1 MQKITKNFVK
11 KSFEK
16 ATENYSN
23 AIENIGLWES
33 EKYVINKYFDKN
45 KSILDVGC
53 GAGRTTFNLYEMGYK
68 DIIGLDLTPE
78 MISEAKTINKEKQTD
93 IEFIVG
99 DATDLKFEDN
109 SFEQALFSFNGL
121 MQIPERKN
129 RIKTLKEIKRVLN
142 ENGIFI
148 FTTHDRE
155 NNENFKEFWEKEEK
169 IWKAGKQDKRTY
181 EYGDKILPSD
191 SDDRDLFIHFPK
203 REEIIECL
211 EETGWKRIEDFYRE
225 DLFKENKEVK
235 EFSTECRFWV
245 VKK

>member
-16 ATENYSN
+16 AIENYSN

-68 DIIGLDLTPE
+68 NIIGLDLTPE
-78 MISEAKTINKEKQTD
+78 MISAAKTINKEKKTD

-99 DATDLKFEDN
+99 DATDLNFEDN
-109 SFEQALFSFNGL
+109 SFDQALFSFNGL

-129 RIKTLKEIKRVLN
+129 RIKALKEIKRVLT

-169 IWKAGKQDKRTY
+169 IWKEGKQDKRTY

-191 SDDRDLFIHFPK
+191 NDDRDLFIHFPN

-211 EETGWKRIEDFYRE
+211 EETGWKLIEDFYRE

-235 EFSTECRFWV
+235 EFSTECRFWIV
-245 VKK
+245 QK

>member
-16 ATENYSN
+16 AIENYSN

-68 DIIGLDLTPE
+68 NIIGLDLTPE
-78 MISEAKTINKEKQTD
+78 MISAAKTINKEKKTE

-99 DATDLKFEDN
+99 DATDLNFEDN
-109 SFEQALFSFNGL
+109 SFDQALFSFNGL

-129 RIKTLKEIKRVLN
+129 RIKALKEIKRVLT

-169 IWKAGKQDKRTY
+169 IWKEGKQDKRTY

-191 SDDRDLFIHFPK
+191 NDDRDLFIHFPN

-211 EETGWKRIEDFYRE
+211 EETGWKLIEDFYRE

-235 EFSTECRFWV
+235 EFSTECRFWIV
-245 VKK
+245 QK

>member
-16 ATENYSN
+16 AIENYSN

-68 DIIGLDLTPE
+68 NIIGLDLTPE
-78 MISEAKTINKEKQTD
+78 MISAAKTINKEKKTE

-99 DATDLKFEDN
+99 DATDLNFEDN
-109 SFEQALFSFNGL
+109 SFDQALFSFNGL

-129 RIKTLKEIKRVLN
+129 RIKALKEIKRVLT

-169 IWKAGKQDKRTY
+169 TWKEGKQDKRTY

-191 SDDRDLFIHFPK
+191 NDDRDLFIHFPN

-211 EETGWKRIEDFYRE
+211 EETGWKLIEDFYRE

-235 EFSTECRFWV
+235 EFSTECRFWIV
-245 VKK
+245 QK

>member
-1 MQKITKNFVK
+1 MQKITKKFVK
-11 KSFEK
+11 TSFEK

-45 KSILDVGC
+45 KSMLDVGC

-68 DIIGLDLTPE
+68 NIIGLDLTPE
-78 MISEAKTINKEKQTD
+78 MISAAQTINKEKQTD
-93 IEFIVG
+93 IEFIIG
-99 DATDLKFEDN
+99 DATDLKFEDKVFN
-109 SFEQALFSFNGL
+109 QALFSFNGL
-121 MQIPERKN
+121 MQIPGRKN
-129 RIKTLKEIKRVLN
+129 RIKALKEIKRVLT

-155 NNENFKEFWEKEEK
+155 TNKEYKEFWEKEEK
-169 IWKAGKQDKRTY
+169 IWEAGNQDKRTY

-191 SDDRDLFIHFPK
+191 NDDRDLFIHFPN

-211 EETGWKRIEDFYRE
+211 EETGWELIEDFYRE
-225 DLFKENKEVK
+225 DLFKENKKVK
-235 EFSTECRFWV
+235 EFSTECRFWI

>member
-11 KSFEK
+11 KSFKK
-16 ATENYSN
+16 AAENYSN

-33 EKYVINKYFDKN
+33 EKYVINKYFDKD
-45 KSILDVGC
+45 KSILDLGC

-68 DIIGLDLTPE
+68 NIIGLDLTPE
-78 MISEAKTINKEKQTD
+78 MISAAKKIDKKRNTD

-99 DATDLKFEDN
+99 DADDLKFEDN

-129 RIKTLKEIKRVLN
+129 RIKALKEIKRILT

-155 NNENFKEFWEKEEK
+155 NNDKFKKFWEKEEK
-169 IWKAGKQDKRTY
+169 IWQTGKQDKRTY

-191 SDDRDLFIHFPK
+191 NDDRDLFIHFPN

-211 EETGWKRIEDFYRE
+211 EETGWELIEDFYRE
-225 DLFKENKEVK
+225 DRFKENKEIK
-235 EFSTECRFWV
+235 EFSTECRFWI

>member
-68 DIIGLDLTPE
+68 NIIGLDLTPE
-78 MISEAKTINKEKQTD
+78 MISAAKTINKEKKTE

-99 DATDLKFEDN
+99 DATDLNFEDN
-109 SFEQALFSFNGL
+109 YFDQALFSFNGL

-129 RIKTLKEIKRVLN
+129 RIKVLKEIKRVLN

-169 IWKAGKQDKRTY
+169 IWEAGNQDKRTY

-191 SDDRDLFIHFPK
+191 NDNRDLFIHFPN

-211 EETGWKRIEDFYRE
+211 EETGWELIEDFYRE

-235 EFSTECRFWV
+235 EFSTECRFWIV
-245 VKK
+245 HK

>member
-16 ATENYSN
+16 AIENYSN

-68 DIIGLDLTPE
+68 NIIGLDLTPE
-78 MISEAKTINKEKQTD
+78 MISAAKTINKEKKTE

-99 DATDLKFEDN
+99 DATDLNFEDN

-129 RIKTLKEIKRVLN
+129 RIKALKEIKRVLT

-169 IWKAGKQDKRTY
+169 IWKEGKQDKRTY

-191 SDDRDLFIHFPK
+191 NDDRDLFIHFPN

-211 EETGWKRIEDFYRE
+211 EETGWKLIEDFYRE

-235 EFSTECRFWV
+235 EFSTECRFWIV
-245 VKK
+245 QK

>member
-16 ATENYSN
+16 AIKKYSN

-68 DIIGLDLTPE
+68 NIIGLDLTPE
-78 MISEAKTINKEKQTD
+78 MISAAKTINKEKKTE

-99 DATDLKFEDN
+99 DATDLNFEDN
-109 SFEQALFSFNGL
+109 SFDQALFSFNGL

-129 RIKTLKEIKRVLN
+129 RIKALKEIKRVLT

-169 IWKAGKQDKRTY
+169 IWKEGKQDKRTY

-191 SDDRDLFIHFPK
+191 NDDRDLFIHFPN

-211 EETGWKRIEDFYRE
+211 EETGWNLIEDFYRE

-235 EFSTECRFWV
+235 EFSTECRFWIV
-245 VKK
+245 QK

>member
-16 ATENYSN
+16 AIENYSN

-68 DIIGLDLTPE
+68 NIIGLDLTPE
-78 MISEAKTINKEKQTD
+78 MISAAKTINKEKKTE

-99 DATDLKFEDN
+99 DATDLNFEDN
-109 SFEQALFSFNGL
+109 SFDQALFSFNGL

-129 RIKTLKEIKRVLN
+129 RIKALKEIKRVLT

-169 IWKAGKQDKRTY
+169 TWKEGKQDKRTY

-191 SDDRDLFIHFPK
+191 NDDRDLFIHFPN

-211 EETGWKRIEDFYRE
+211 EETGWKLIEDFY
-225 DLFKENKEVK
+225 
-235 EFSTECRFWV
+235 
-245 VKK
+245 

>member
-16 ATENYSN
+16 ATKNYSN
-23 AIENIGLWES
+23 AIKNIGLWES
-33 EKYVINKYFDKN
+33 EKYVINKYFDKD

-68 DIIGLDLTPE
+68 NIIGLDLTPE
-78 MISEAKTINKEKQTD
+78 MISAAKTINKERYTN

-109 SFEQALFSFNGL
+109 SFDQALFSFNGL

-129 RIKTLKEIKRVLN
+129 RIKALQEIKRVLT

-169 IWKAGKQDKRTY
+169 LWEAGKQDKRTY
-181 EYGDKILPSD
+181 EYGDKILPSNN
-191 SDDRDLFIHFPK
+191 DDRDLFIHFPS

-211 EETGWKRIEDFYRE
+211 EETGWQLIENFYRE

-235 EFSTECRFWV
+235 EFSTECRFWI

>member
-16 ATENYSN
+16 ATENYSK
-23 AIENIGLWES
+23 AIDNIGLWES
-33 EKYVINKYFDKN
+33 EKYVINKYFDKD

-53 GAGRTTFNLYEMGYK
+53 GAGRTTFNLYEMGYNN
-68 DIIGLDLTPE
+68 ITGLDLTPE
-78 MISEAKTINKEKQTD
+78 MISAAKTINKEKQTD

-109 SFEQALFSFNGL
+109 SFDQALFSFNGL

-129 RIKTLKEIKRVLN
+129 RIKALKEIKRVLT

-169 IWKAGKQDKRTY
+169 IWKAGNQDKRTY

-191 SDDRDLFIHFPK
+191 NDDRDLFIHFPN

-211 EETGWKRIEDFYRE
+211 EETGWELIEDFYRE
-225 DLFKENKEVK
+225 DRFKENKEVK

>member
-11 KSFEK
+11 KSFKK
-16 ATENYSN
+16 ATKNYSN

-33 EKYVINKYFDKN
+33 EKYVINKYFDKD

-53 GAGRTTFNLYEMGYK
+53 GAGRTTFNLYEMGYRN
-68 DIIGLDLTPE
+68 IIALDLTPE
-78 MISEAKTINKEKQTD
+78 MISAAKTINKEKQTN
-93 IEFIVG
+93 IEFVVG
-99 DATDLKFEDN
+99 DATDLNFEDN
-109 SFEQALFSFNGL
+109 FFDQALFSFNGL

-129 RIKTLKEIKRVLN
+129 RIKALKEIKRVLT

-169 IWKAGKQDKRTY
+169 IWEAGNQDKRTY

-191 SDDRDLFIHFPK
+191 NDDRDLFIHFPN

-211 EETGWKRIEDFYRE
+211 EETGWKLIEDFYRE

>member
-11 KSFEK
+11 KSFKK

-68 DIIGLDLTPE
+68 NIIGLDLTPE
-78 MISEAKTINKEKQTD
+78 MISAAKTINKEKKTE

-99 DATDLKFEDN
+99 DATDLNFEDN
-109 SFEQALFSFNGL
+109 SFDQALFSFNGL

-129 RIKTLKEIKRVLN
+129 RIKAFKEIKRVLT

-169 IWKAGKQDKRTY
+169 IWKEGKQDKRTY

-191 SDDRDLFIHFPK
+191 NDDRDLFIHFPN
-203 REEIIECL
+203 REEIIKCL
-211 EETGWKRIEDFYRE
+211 EETGWKLIEDFYRE

-235 EFSTECRFWV
+235 EFSTECRFWIV
-245 VKK
+245 QK

>member
-16 ATENYSN
+16 AIENYSN

-68 DIIGLDLTPE
+68 NIIGLDLTPE
-78 MISEAKTINKEKQTD
+78 MISAAKTINKEKKTE

-99 DATDLKFEDN
+99 DATDLNFEDN
-109 SFEQALFSFNGL
+109 SFDQALFSFNGL

-129 RIKTLKEIKRVLN
+129 RIKALKEIKRVLT

-169 IWKAGKQDKRTY
+169 IWKEGKQDKRTY

-191 SDDRDLFIHFPK
+191 NDDRDLFIHFPN

-211 EETGWKRIEDFYRE
+211 EETGWNLIEDFYRE

-235 EFSTECRFWV
+235 EFSTECRFWIV
-245 VKK
+245 QK

>member
-16 ATENYSN
+16 AIENYSN
-23 AIENIGLWES
+23 AIENIGLWKS
-33 EKYVINKYFDKN
+33 EKYVINKYFDKD

-68 DIIGLDLTPE
+68 NIIGLDLTPE
-78 MISEAKTINKEKQTD
+78 MISAAKTINKKRNTD

-99 DATDLKFEDN
+99 DAADLKFEDKV
-109 SFEQALFSFNGL
+109 FDQALFSFNGL

-129 RIKTLKEIKRVLN
+129 RIKALREIKRVLTK
-142 ENGIFI
+142 NGIFV

-191 SDDRDLFIHFPK
+191 NDDRDLFIHFPN

-211 EETGWKRIEDFYRE
+211 EETGWELIEDFYRE
-225 DLFKENKEVK
+225 DRFKENKKVK
-235 EFSTECRFWV
+235 EFSTECRFWI

>member
-1 MQKITKNFVK
+1 MQKITKKFVK
-11 KSFEK
+11 ESFEK
-16 ATENYSN
+16 AAENYTN
-23 AIENIGLWES
+23 AIENIGLWKS
-33 EKYVINKYFDKN
+33 EEYVIDKYFDKD

-68 DIIGLDLTPE
+68 NIIGLDLTPE
-78 MISEAKTINKEKQTD
+78 MISAAKTINKEKKTE

-99 DATDLKFEDN
+99 DATDLNFEDN
-109 SFEQALFSFNGL
+109 SFDQALFSFNGL

-129 RIKTLKEIKRVLN
+129 RIKALREIKRVLT

-169 IWKAGKQDKRTY
+169 IWKEGKQDKRTY

-191 SDDRDLFIHFPK
+191 NDDRDLFIHFPN

-211 EETGWKRIEDFYRE
+211 EETGWKLIEDFYRE
-225 DLFKENKEVK
+225 DLFKEKKEVK
-235 EFSTECRFWV
+235 EFSTECRFWI

>member
-16 ATENYSN
+16 ATKNYSD
-23 AIENIGLWES
+23 AIKNIGLWES
-33 EKYVINKYFDKN
+33 EKYVINKYFDKD

-68 DIIGLDLTPE
+68 NIIGLDLTPE
-78 MISEAKTINKEKQTD
+78 MVSTAKTINKERNTD

-109 SFEQALFSFNGL
+109 SFDQAIFSFNGL

-129 RIKTLKEIKRVLN
+129 RIKALKEIKRVLR

-155 NNENFKEFWEKEEK
+155 KNENFKEFWEKEKK
-169 IWKAGKQDKRTY
+169 IWKAGNQDKRTY

-191 SDDRDLFIHFPK
+191 NDDRDLFIHFPS

-211 EETGWKRIEDFYRE
+211 DETGWQLIEDFYRE
-225 DLFKENKEVK
+225 DLFTENKEVK
-235 EFSTECRFWV
+235 EFSTECLFWV

>member
-1 MQKITKNFVK
+1 MQKITKKFVK
-11 KSFEK
+11 TSFEK

-45 KSILDVGC
+45 KSMLDVGC

-68 DIIGLDLTPE
+68 NIIGLDLTPE
-78 MISEAKTINKEKQTD
+78 MISAAQTINKEKQTD
-93 IEFIVG
+93 IEFIIG
-99 DATDLKFEDN
+99 DATDLKFEDKVFN
-109 SFEQALFSFNGL
+109 QALFSFNGL
-121 MQIPERKN
+121 MQIPGRKN
-129 RIKTLKEIKRVLN
+129 RIKALKEIKRVLT

-155 NNENFKEFWEKEEK
+155 TNKEYKEFWEKEEK

-191 SDDRDLFIHFPK
+191 NDDRDLFIHFPN

-211 EETGWKRIEDFYRE
+211 EETGWKLIEDFYRE
-225 DLFKENKEVK
+225 DLFKENKKVK
-235 EFSTECRFWV
+235 EFSTECRFWI